1 MHITAICPTY
11 GRFELLRAAVGC
23 FVTQT
28 HADRDLLILNDAPV
42 PIECDVPGV
51 RVINE
56 TGFDSLGEKYAR
68 LLDEAEGD
76 VIAHWEDDDLY
87 LPWHLASAAEALTKP
102 PLATQGDTIPN
113 RVPSVGVVK
122 PRLAWCVIWDG
133 AVWSPAFRR
142 SAEPAKA
149 GTPNFWKLGGRSS
162 KLCEASTVYH
172 RDVWR
177 SLGGYVPEHSTHS
190 RRALARAEQYGALL
204 RYMPQPCTGYVFC
217 RLHPGIRHGSGLL
230 DRRDGKAIFE
240 AGNQDWGH
248 GGWGHDSESCPH
260 SSHLTPIFDD
270 GRLAAFRRDLPQRV
284 APHQADA
291 ILAALSTAEAAEDTE
306 VGREE

>member
-23 FVTQT
+23 FVRQT
-28 HADRDLLILNDAPV
+28 HADRDMLILNDAPV

-68 LLDEAEGD
+68 LLDEAEGP

-87 LPWHLASAAEALTKP
+87 LPWHLASAAEVIE
-102 PLATQGDTIPN
+102 GTIG
-113 RVPSVGVVK
+113 GVVK
-122 PRLAWCVIWDG
+122 PRLSWCLIWDG
-133 AVWSPAFRR
+133 DH
-142 SAEPAKA
+142 
-149 GTPNFWKLGGRSS
+149 WKLGGRSS
-162 KLCEASTVYH
+162 RLCEASTVYH
-172 RDVWR
+172 YASWVT
-177 SLGGYVPEHSTHS
+177 LGGYVLEHSTHS
-190 RRALARAEQYGALL
+190 RRALARAEQYGTLL
-204 RYMPQPCTGYVFC
+204 RYMPRPCTSYVFC

-230 DRRDGKAIFE
+230 DSADGKAIFE

-248 GGWGHDSESCPH
+248 DAASCP
-260 SSHLTPIFDD
+260 LTPVFDD
-270 GRLAAFRRDLPQRV
+270 GRLAAFIRDLPHRV

-291 ILAALSTAEAAEDTE
+291 ILAALDIGGGE
-306 VGREE
+306 